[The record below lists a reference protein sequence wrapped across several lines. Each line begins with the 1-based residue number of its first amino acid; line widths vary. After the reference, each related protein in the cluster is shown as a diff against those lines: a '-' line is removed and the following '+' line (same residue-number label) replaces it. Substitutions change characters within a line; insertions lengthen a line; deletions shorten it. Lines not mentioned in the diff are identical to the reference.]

1 MKENSFFFFQVS
13 WNQCHFQQIQVKVCQ
28 LFATVIG
35 WSLWKFE
42 KKLTKI
48 IVRLTREWKSFL
60 GIFWIFLVIFGIFWK
75 SVFQLR
81 ICQSDFTGW
90 THYSFRP
97 FWAIQS
103 WEKHFF
109 SDFWRFLL
117 NKEKF
122 QKIHSFEF
130 WITNYVPKVSRYHLE
145 VDLEAIFVLKLGVGD
160 ASVLRNLTDRAYFSI
175 YSREKAE
182 LQAWRPAIQLFRANI
197 YDNFRWWLWR
207 ALAEADI
214 GAGMLIKWHQRHL

>member
-1 MKENSFFFFQVS
+1 MKENRCFFQVS
-13 WNQCHFQQIQVKVCQ
+13 WNQCHFQQIQVKVYQ

-48 IVRLTREWKSFL
+48 IVRLTREWKNFF

-75 SVFQLR
+75 SVFQLG

-103 WEKHFF
+103 WEKQFF

-130 WITNYVPKVSRYHLE
+130 WITNYVPKVTRYHLE
-145 VDLEAIFVLKLGVGD
+145 VDLEASFV
-160 ASVLRNLTDRAYFSI
+160 
-175 YSREKAE
+175 
-182 LQAWRPAIQLFRANI
+182 
-197 YDNFRWWLWR
+197 
-207 ALAEADI
+207 
-214 GAGMLIKWHQRHL
+214 M

>member
-1 MKENSFFFFQVS
+1 MSYRSNTGRGKKRIWYMMGSFWANPSPILPTF
-13 WNQCHFQQIQVKVCQ
+13 CHGNEVKP
-28 LFATVIG
+28 
-35 WSLWKFE
+35 WKFE

-48 IVRLTREWKSFL
+48 IVRLTREWKNFF

-103 WEKHFF
+103 WEKQFF

-117 NKEKF
+117 NRKKF

-130 WITNYVPKVSRYHLE
+130 WITNYVPKVTRYHLE
-145 VDLEAIFVLKLGVGD
+145 VDLEASFV
-160 ASVLRNLTDRAYFSI
+160 
-175 YSREKAE
+175 
-182 LQAWRPAIQLFRANI
+182 
-197 YDNFRWWLWR
+197 
-207 ALAEADI
+207 
-214 GAGMLIKWHQRHL
+214 M